1 MILPIPASNARQHRV
16 HLGYNGCGKPLNVRK
31 YHNYFRFEL
40 KNMSVYKIPPVLGA
54 LV

>member
-1 MILPIPASNARQHRV
+1 V